1 MDQNQYYDNG
11 IPIQPGE
18 QYYQDGMEH
27 DEYRQEYGEEEQVME
42 MSAEDEARMLIQ
54 QIEQEFMESR

>member
-1 MDQNQYYDNG
+1 
-11 IPIQPGE
+11 
-18 QYYQDGMEH
+18 MEH
-27 DEYRQEYGEEEQVME
+27 DEYRQEYGEEEQAME